1 MSIEG
6 GIRRC
11 IVGGKQLFY
20 LLSAEQ
26 VERTVNPYKENPTY
40 SECTAMQE
48 GEAVKGIHCRVIA

>member
-26 VERTVNPYKENPTY
+26 VERTVNPYKESPTY

-48 GEAVKGIHCRVIA
+48 GEAVKGIH